1 MTFLICKLTS
11 FLSSNFQ
18 GERVITALLC
28 RVFQNLPGGGG
39 KEGILKDTATPQP
52 ILTDHSFRGDLTP
65 VGNHCCKDS
74 PWLQS
79 LLQTAGASSG
89 EKVEGHCKPQ
99 HPFSFTLLM
108 SPDRLERLG
117 DLIPSGDSKEEN
129 FLRIRSTIL
138 GVQGEVLGQATS
150 SYPKPCV
157 VNSGVINTL
166 REISFI
172 AKLQPQVLG

>member
-1 MTFLICKLTS
+1 
-11 FLSSNFQ
+11 
-18 GERVITALLC
+18 
-28 RVFQNLPGGGG
+28 
-39 KEGILKDTATPQP
+39 
-52 ILTDHSFRGDLTP
+52 
-65 VGNHCCKDS
+65 
-74 PWLQS
+74 
-79 LLQTAGASSG
+79 
-89 EKVEGHCKPQ
+89 
-99 HPFSFTLLM
+99 M

-129 FLRIRSTIL
+129 VLRIRSTIL